1 MIFLDDN
8 IGRKLTYISLS
19 NIFMD
24 LTPKARETK
33 TNKQMGQHQD
43 KILLQRKSSSKL
55 KGNLLNEIK
64 YSQMIYPI
72 RG

>member
-1 MIFLDDN
+1 
-8 IGRKLTYISLS
+8 
-19 NIFMD
+19 MD

-33 TNKQMGQHQD
+33 KNKQMGQHQD